1 MSKLFEGGLA
11 RSIRKYF
18 DLTKFKLSVLN
29 GIVTVASYS
38 LYATTLPAFPLFA
51 SSVAL
56 SMSTQ
61 ALNQYIEIEFDRK
74 MKRTCQRPLVLG
86 MNPKYA
92 LLNGVGLGLAG
103 IAGLY
108 SYSPMTAALGGVIWA
123 GYLFVYTKMKTTSE
137 WNTMVGSVVGSLPVY
152 LGWIAAGRS
161 YCMIE
166 PFAIFMYMMAWQH
179 QHFYGIRW
187 IYYDDYNNAGF
198 RMERS
203 KQIAAAHVI
212 FQTILTLVFTNYAIR
227 YYDIPNCLL
236 LNIPLSA
243 GLYWWGIRAAFQ
255 FAEGKIGAK
264 EFKMQSYK
272 HFCLVFAIFLACKLL
287 GNNDGSKLS
296 RAERNKVEI

>member
-1 MSKLFEGGLA
+1 MSKLLEGGVA
-11 RSIRKYF
+11 RWLRKYNE
-18 DLTKFKLSVLN
+18 LTKFKLSVLN

-38 LYATTLPAFPLFA
+38 LYATTLPALPLFA

-61 ALNQYIEIEFDRK
+61 ALNQYIEIEYDRQ

-86 MNPKYA
+86 MPPAYA
-92 LLNGVGLGLAG
+92 LITGMGLGVAG
-103 IAGLY
+103 IAGLSCY
-108 SYSPMTAALGGVIWA
+108 NAMTAALGGAIWG
-123 GYLFVYTKMKTTSE
+123 GYLFVYTRMKRTSE

-203 KQIAAAHVI
+203 KQIAAAHVV

-227 YYDIPNCLL
+227 YYEIPNCLL
-236 LNIPLSA
+236 LNIPLSM
-243 GLYWWGIRAAFQ
+243 GLYWWGIRASFH
-255 FAEGKIGAK
+255 FAEGKISPK
-264 EFKMQSYK
+264 
-272 HFCLVFAIFLACKLL
+272 
-287 GNNDGSKLS
+287 
-296 RAERNKVEI
+296 